1 MMGLTAL
8 KSGKSCN
15 REQLLI
21 QFPCRVHA
29 GYEGLN
35 SAVAVL
41 CMFYTRVDAHLA
53 LVMFG
58 SHSILN
64 RR

>member
-1 MMGLTAL
+1 MMALTAL
-8 KSGKSCN
+8 KSIKSCN
-15 REQLLI
+15 TEQLFV

-29 GYEGLN
+29 GYAGLN
-35 SAVAVL
+35 SAVVKATV
-41 CMFYTRVDAHLA
+41 CTRVDAHLA

-58 SHSILN
+58 SHSTLN